1 MPAKP
6 APVPEP
12 GRPTGPDSGQ
22 VERACLVILTL
33 AAAGAALSWAAEILT
48 PPAMALFLAM
58 VIDGFARVLDSR
70 LSWLPRRAALP
81 VAIVLSLLLF
91 GFSLFIIADNAT
103 SFATKLITYTPRL
116 NELLAQAAG
125 MAHSSTVPTIDD
137 LFSRLNPS
145 KYLGDVAKGVQ
156 NFASN
161 AVFILIYL
169 GFILASRRSFERKLI
184 SLSQSREGRRGAMEA
199 FLRIRDGVEQYLWVQ
214 TVTGLMIAA
223 VSWTVMTAVGLDNA
237 MFWAFLIFI
246 AAYIP
251 IVGGAVGILLPTV
264 FALVQFPTLW
274 QAVVLIGVLQTTHM
288 VVGNVVLPRMQGESL
303 NIDPVVV
310 LLSLA
315 FWGAVWGVA
324 GMFLSTPLTVIIMV
338 VCAQF
343 DRSRWV
349 AVLLS
354 ADGEPDKLRNRKVPT
369 PPDEQ
374 PKSKSGARV
383 TQA

>member
-6 APVPEP
+6 TGRPSDPEP
-12 GRPTGPDSGQ
+12 GQ

-33 AAAGAALSWAAEILT
+33 TAAGAALSWGAEILT
-48 PPAMALFLAM
+48 PPAMALFLAI
-58 VIDGFARVLDSR
+58 VIDGFARVLERR
-70 LSWLPRRAALP
+70 LPWVSKRAALP

-91 GFSLFIIADNAT
+91 GVSLFVIADNAT
-103 SFATKLITYTPRL
+103 NFAAKLITYTPRL
-116 NELLAQAAG
+116 NELIARAAG
-125 MAHSSTVPTIDD
+125 LAHADSVPTIDE
-137 LFSRLNPS
+137 LLTRLNPS
-145 KYLGDVAKGVQ
+145 KYLGDVAKGFQ

-161 AVFILIYL
+161 AIFILIYL
-169 GFILASRRSFERKLI
+169 GFILASRRNFERKLI
-184 SLSQSREGRRGAMEA
+184 GVSQTREERREAMDA

-223 VSWTVMTAVGLDNA
+223 VSWAVMMIVGLDNA
-237 MFWAFLIFI
+237 IFWAFLIFI

-251 IVGGAVGILLPTV
+251 IVGGAVGILAPTV
-264 FALVQFPTLW
+264 FALIQFPTLW
-274 QAVVLIGVLQTTHM
+274 QAAVLVGVLQTTHM

-354 ADGEPDKLRNRKVPT
+354 ADGEPGKLRDRKVPI
-369 PPDEQ
+369 PPDEK
-374 PKSKSGARV
+374 PESKSRARV